1 MQIPHFILMPRNSQ
15 YDSQLFM
22 HRHWTMYTPCLDSDL
37 RWRFTIS
44 NFLEIRK
51 SHFEEILS
59 LPTSNLTDA
68 PARSRCFYSYW
79 ICQNSFNENQILE
92 ISSRPPCCTVSL
104 FHSMHYTGSSILLKR
119 GRSRTQAPGYYRESI
134 ELSWLPGK
142 IIAYGRHLPES
153 KSRDGSM
160 GSTRGCNNM
169 EIETQESYHP
179 RRHQNNFAQ

>member
-68 PARSRCFYSYW
+68 LARSRVIESDVD
-79 ICQNSFNENQILE
+79 L
-92 ISSRPPCCTVSL
+92 SL
-104 FHSMHYTGSSILLKR
+104 SDSAGFCILLKR
-119 GRSRTQAPGYYRESI
+119 GRSRTQALGYYRESI
-134 ELSWLPGK
+134 EPSWLPDK

-153 KSRDGSM
+153 RSRDGSM